1 MRTDF
6 ASDDQKKLCMEAA
19 FWRLEWGM
27 APLAQRGVRTQS
39 ERRGIGGT
47 LRNSKGVA
55 GAQRLQHGWPVVL
68 LHYLAMQAAQEDL
81 KACLVGDFGGFTA
94 VVSVV
99 SLYMSKVPGTNQCA
113 GQGSSELPPLVLRF
127 ASSPAAQAA

>member
-1 MRTDF
+1 MNDRMRTDF

-68 LHYLAMQAAQEDL
+68 LQLPSYAGRPRGLERL
-81 KACLVGDFGGFTA
+81 FG
-94 VVSVV
+94 
-99 SLYMSKVPGTNQCA
+99 Q
-113 GQGSSELPPLVLRF
+113 
-127 ASSPAAQAA
+127 